1 MDLANLLRN
10 VLQNPTPPAM
20 LALQGALL
28 ASQSKANTA
37 EEKGNAAIALAVL
50 DDFYAYLTELESKLE
65 AHAFAE
71 LASKLDIAAIGG
83 VVLENIVEARDK
95 MLQRILIG
103 ALSEAL
109 MVGASRQYVAAYSR
123 ELEALHRQA
132 AWKVRAHLW
141 RLSAA
146 KRPELADERRRD
158 LVDNLL
164 APLFRQ
170 DTPPE
175 AKPVLLGALFQVL
188 ILCHAARCFEA

>member
-1 MDLANLLRN
+1 MKLTRSCWSETPMDLADLLRN
-10 VLQNPTPPAM
+10 VLQNPTPPAT

-28 ASQSKANTA
+28 ASQSKATTA
-37 EEKGNAAIALAVL
+37 EEKGNAAVALAVL

-109 MVGASRQYVAAYSR
+109 MVG
-123 ELEALHRQA
+123 
-132 AWKVRAHLW
+132 
-141 RLSAA
+141 
-146 KRPELADERRRD
+146 
-158 LVDNLL
+158 
-164 APLFRQ
+164 
-170 DTPPE
+170 
-175 AKPVLLGALFQVL
+175 
-188 ILCHAARCFEA
+188 